1 MSFDVFISYAH
12 QDKPVAYAACA
23 IVEKTGIRC
32 WIAPRDI
39 APGEEYAAAL
49 SEALENCK
57 ALVLIF
63 SGRANKSPHIKREVE
78 RAVSRGIP
86 LIPVRI
92 EEIEPNAA
100 LKFFVNSVHWLD
112 AMSPPME
119 QHFERLARTLQ
130 AILEKEGES
139 VAARPGPVRR
149 DETAPTDP
157 LLEAAK
163 ARITRRARGGAV
175 VGLSLGAV
183 LTLLAA
189 LSRDTPDLLL
199 SIGGMALFYL
209 LVYRNISDDLATA
222 NLVAIIMMG
231 VLCYFLLLNLMSSIW
246 VYVAIEGLDT
256 IVSLYTIYQLVA
268 LQKLQGRNSTTPSR
282 SSR

>member
-12 QDKPVAYAACA
+12 QDKPIAYAACA
-23 IVEKTGIRC
+23 IVEKIGIRC

-49 SEALENCK
+49 SEALESCK
-57 ALVLIF
+57 AFVLIF
-63 SGRANKSPHIKREVE
+63 SRRANEFPHIKREVE
-78 RAVSRGIP
+78 RAVSRGVP

-92 EEIEPNAA
+92 EDIEPNAA
-100 LKFFVNSVHWLD
+100 LKFFVSSVHWLD

-139 VAARPGPVRR
+139 VAARPGPMRQE
-149 DETAPTDP
+149 ETASTDP
-157 LLEAAK
+157 LLEATK
-163 ARITRRARGGAV
+163 LRITRRARGAALV
-175 VGLSLGAV
+175 ALSLGAV

-189 LSRDTPDLLL
+189 LSRDTPGLF
-199 SIGGMALFYL
+199 IGVGSMTLFYL
-209 LVYRNISDDLATA
+209 TVYRNIPGDLATA

-231 VLCYFLLLNLMSSIW
+231 LRVLLPASQSNEFDMDIR
-246 VYVAIEGLDT
+246 
-256 IVSLYTIYQLVA
+256 
-268 LQKLQGRNSTTPSR
+268 RN
-282 SSR
+282 